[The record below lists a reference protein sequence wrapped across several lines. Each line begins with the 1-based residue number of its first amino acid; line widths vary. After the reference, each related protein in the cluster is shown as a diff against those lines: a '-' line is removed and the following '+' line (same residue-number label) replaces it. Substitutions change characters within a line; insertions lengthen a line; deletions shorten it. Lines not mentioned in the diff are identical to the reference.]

1 MYIEQYTVPLHKRQP
16 WQTRFLWGYSAY
28 SNHVW
33 DTVGSLRLVLIRVCR
48 KLSQVYHKLLLSCI
62 VTSCCECN
70 PSCCLCTV
78 SQATESVSND
88 AASVSQAV
96 TSESQAAASVSQAAT
111 SVSQAIASCRKCIT
125 GCHKWITCCHKC
137 ITSCHK
143 CITSY
148 CKLPQVYHFLRFLT
162 LKACTSTYIYSTLF
176 TINVYSSNRR
186 QCFSKF
192 KDF

>member
-1 MYIEQYTVPLHKRQP
+1 MRLFCLFKSCLGHSRQLETCAGAS
-16 WQTRFLWGYSAY
+16 WYEY
-28 SNHVW
+28 V
-33 DTVGSLRLVLIRVCR
+33 R

-162 LKACTSTYIYSTLF
+162 LKACTSTYT
-176 TINVYSSNRR
+176 VY
-186 QCFSKF
+186 CIWF
-192 KDF
+192 